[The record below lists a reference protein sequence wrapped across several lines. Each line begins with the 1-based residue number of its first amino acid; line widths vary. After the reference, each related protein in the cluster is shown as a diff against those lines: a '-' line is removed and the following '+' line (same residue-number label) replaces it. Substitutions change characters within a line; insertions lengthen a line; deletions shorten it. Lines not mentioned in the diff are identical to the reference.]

1 MGIALEYINKL
12 AYAISCYRALNIQ
25 AKTNTDSPSLETQ
38 TFDSFSDESSARSM
52 DSCLASIYVFFFCF
66 YFFFLFFPQYREHKF
81 LISLSVCGFTFSFSR
96 IRFIYFN
103 MFFTLMSVF
112 RLLRF
117 VSSIK
122 ISNLRI

>member
-12 AYAISCYRALNIQ
+12 AYAISCYRALNKQSKQRPTQILHLW
-25 AKTNTDSPSLETQ
+25 KQ
-38 TFDSFSDESSARSM
+38 TFDSFSDESSCRSM
-52 DSCLASIYVFFFCF
+52 DACLASIYVFFFCF

-81 LISLSVCGFTFSFSR
+81 LISLSVCGFTFSFRR

-112 RLLRF
+112 SP
-117 VSSIK
+117 SSIC
-122 ISNLRI
+122 